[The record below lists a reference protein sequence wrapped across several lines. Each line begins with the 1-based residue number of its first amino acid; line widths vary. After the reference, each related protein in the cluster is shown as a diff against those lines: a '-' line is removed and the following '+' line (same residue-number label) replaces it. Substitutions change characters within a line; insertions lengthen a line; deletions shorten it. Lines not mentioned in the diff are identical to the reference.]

1 MQALMLIG
9 IFVVTAAV
17 LQFLGFLISQVVT
30 NFMPTAGLLSFLV
43 MFLAAYGIAW
53 PIAVRI
59 TEWLIVRLGLEL
71 QQAETRAR

>member
-9 IFVVTAAV
+9 IFVATAAV
-17 LQFLGFLISQVVT
+17 LQFIGFLISQVVT
-30 NFMPTAGLLSFLV
+30 TFMPTAGLLSFLV

-59 TEWLIVRLGLEL
+59 AEWLIVKLGYDL
-71 QQAETRAR
+71 QQAEPRAR